1 VRQSHQISVLYHSI
15 FSCRLTGADLDR
27 WQAGPAL
34 RLVKKFREPDIV
46 ERKVGDQQ
54 AKLEI
59 AKKAARTISRVPF
72 VKMVGVTGSLA
83 MNSAQDWADI
93 DLMLIVK
100 KDTLWISRPLVYL
113 VLMLAGL
120 KTRQPESKEEKDLLC
135 LNVWVDE
142 GSLSVSH
149 KRRDAYTAH
158 EVLAVIPVFDQ
169 GGVFDNWLSANSW
182 AGSYWPKAQKIP
194 NDEYVTPRANMLLSA
209 LNHLFFVVQYLYML
223 PKLSVET
230 VRLNE
235 AYFHP
240 FDWSKKIEL
249 KLKQMGVNTIS

>member
-1 VRQSHQISVLYHSI
+1 MRQSHQISVLYHSI
-15 FSCRLTGADLDR
+15 FSCKLTGADLDR

-34 RLVKKFREPDIV
+34 TLKKKYKEPKITP
-46 ERKVGDQQ
+46 RQVGDQK
-54 AKLEI
+54 AKFEI
-59 AKKAARTISRVPF
+59 AKRAARTISRVPF

-83 MNSAQDWADI
+83 MNSAQEWADI

-100 KDTLWISRPLVYL
+100 KDTLWISRPFVYL
-113 VLMLAGL
+113 ALIFAGL
-120 KTRQPESKEEKDLLC
+120 KTREPKSKDEKDLLC

-142 GSLSVSH
+142 SALTIPH

-158 EVLAVIPVFDQ
+158 EVLAVVPVFDQ

-194 NDEYVTPRANMLLSA
+194 NGEYVAPGANILLSVI
-209 LNHLFFVVQYLYML
+209 NRLFFVVQYLYML

-230 VRLNE
+230 VSPDE

-240 FDWSKKIEL
+240 FDWGEKVVL
-249 KLKQMGVNTIS
+249 KLKEHGVIES

>member
-1 VRQSHQISVLYHSI
+1 MRESHQISVLYHSI
-15 FSCRLTGADLDR
+15 FSCKLNKDDLDR

-34 RLVKKFREPDIV
+34 TLTKKYVEPKITP
-46 ERKVGDQQ
+46 RQVGEQ
-54 AKLEI
+54 KTKFEI
-59 AKKAARTISRVPF
+59 ATKAAKVISRIPF

-93 DLMLIVK
+93 DLMLVVK
-100 KDTLWISRPLVYL
+100 KDTLWISRPFVYL
-113 VLMLAGL
+113 ALILAGL
-120 KTRQPESKEEKDLLC
+120 KTRQPESKDEKDLLC

-142 GSLSVSH
+142 SALSVPN

-158 EVLAVIPVFDQ
+158 EVLAVVPVYDQ

-182 AGSYWPKAQKIP
+182 AGRYWPKAQKIP
-194 NDEYVTPRANMLLSA
+194 NGEYVAPRINMLLSVF
-209 LNHLFFVVQYLYML
+209 NRLFFVVQYLYMI

-240 FDWSKKIEL
+240 FDWGEKVIL
-249 KLKQMGVNTIS
+249 KLKEHGVIES